1 MALRAPR
8 GKKSAKTKRRKKQSR
23 RLPLRGIALMLVG
36 VSALQFLSS
45 GQISWPGDLY
55 RALGEKIGAYTTR
68 PSAGWR
74 KAGEQLETLGEKR
87 EGSTP
92 DFDLQGRV
100 VKIMDG
106 DTLSLLDA
114 NNQQHTIRLYGID
127 TPEWDQPHGKA
138 AKRALAKSVDRRT
151 IGVVTVDTDTFG
163 RTVGTVYRDS
173 RNINL
178 AMVEA
183 GHAWWFTRYAPY
195 ERHLEAAEKQARAQR
210 IGLWSER
217 EPTAPWVWR
226 RRH

>member
-45 GQISWPGDLY
+45 GQISWP
-55 RALGEKIGAYTTR
+55 GAYTTR

>member
-1 MALRAPR
+1 MALRPTR
-8 GKKSAKTKRRKKQSR
+8 GKKSAKTKRRKKRSR
-23 RLPLRGIALMLVG
+23 RLPLRGIALLLLG
-36 VSALQFLSS
+36 VTAFQYMTS
-45 GQISWPGDLY
+45 GQISWPLDLY
-55 RALGEKIGAYTTR
+55 HAVSDQISAYTTR

-74 KAGEQLETLGEKR
+74 KASERLEKLGENR

-106 DTLSLLDA
+106 DSLSLLDA
-114 NNQQHTIRLYGID
+114 NKQQHTIRLYGID

-138 AKRALAKSVDRRT
+138 AKNALAKLVDRRT
-151 IGVVTVDTDTFG
+151 VGVVTVDTDTFG
-163 RTVGTVYRDS
+163 RTVGTVYRGS

-178 AMVEA
+178 ALVEA

-195 ERHLEAAEKQARAQR
+195 ERHLEDAEKQARAQR
-210 IGLWSER
+210 IGLWSTR
-217 EPTAPWVWR
+217 EPTPPWVWR